1 MTIEKKVDESWKEQV
16 ERERRQSQELSPK
29 EPDRPGLSPKGPAV
43 PTHAQPPSHGV
54 SPMGEGARPE
64 GTVPF
69 AEPAEPV
76 EPAEPMV
83 DDAGLPEPTFSVF
96 LSSLSMQAMM
106 ALGELPIPGTN
117 QRREDL
123 EQARYLIDT
132 LGLLQQKTQGNLT
145 PDEAQFLDN
154 ALYELRLR
162 YTQKLQASIPP
173 PPGSSEPRPASRGG
187 RR

>member
-1 MTIEKKVDESWKEQV
+1 MSDDPRESPRGDGRPPMTPKKVDESWKEQV
-16 ERERRQSQELSPK
+16 ERERK
-29 EPDRPGLSPKGPAV
+29 VAA
-43 PTHAQPPSHGV
+43 AQPAKPGPNRVEAPVVAPPS
-54 SPMGEGARPE
+54 PTP
-64 GTVPF
+64 
-69 AEPAEPV
+69 AEPARRPSPPPPPEPESEPV
-76 EPAEPMV
+76 VEE
-83 DDAGLPEPTFSVF
+83 AGLPEPNFAMF

-145 PDEAQFLDN
+145 PEESQFLDN

-162 YTQKLQASIPP
+162 YTQRLQASIPP
-173 PPGSSEPRPASRGG
+173 PPGEPRR
-187 RR
+187 